1 MIVVLTWSTG
11 GGQDETDSRDD
22 RGALSGHHIMGS
34 G

>member
-11 GGQDETDSRDD
+11 GQDETDSRDV

>member
-1 MIVVLTWSTG
+1 MIVVLTCST